1 MDHFFRSL
9 PKQPYA
15 YNIYPDG
22 APVGKYNAKLDYV
35 QAKVKSVTREKFMDV
50 REPQNHT
57 SPIIVETKYPAC
69 TNNGTSQC
77 NLRLRIEHRGDKTN
91 LTEST
96 IKRLNPKNQYIDGDP
111 QLAK

>member
-35 QAKVKSVTREKFMDV
+35 QPKVKTVTREKFMDT
-50 REPQNHT
+50 REP
-57 SPIIVETKYPAC
+57 
-69 TNNGTSQC
+69 
-77 NLRLRIEHRGDKTN
+77 
-91 LTEST
+91 
-96 IKRLNPKNQYIDGDP
+96 
-111 QLAK
+111 